1 LPDLL
6 SKRGGDDDHG
16 MNTTEIYDDEVDD
29 NLYDVV
35 ESLDRS
41 LSPMQQLSTLKDI
54 RNSTH
59 LRT

>member
-1 LPDLL
+1 
-6 SKRGGDDDHG
+6 
-16 MNTTEIYDDEVDD
+16 MNTVDIHDDEVDD

-41 LSPMQQLSTLKDI
+41 LSLMQQLSTLQEI
-54 RNSTH
+54 RNSTQ